1 MGFGDVSWRSKL
13 MYGLEVRG
21 NLKLPFGGNDESA
34 WMAGTLIGLSFQNA
48 QRCKS
53 RLVCFERLPK
63 FWGDFFLCF
72 SPDWIFLRNTA
83 LSVSEFLEQRR
94 DADLVFDER
103 TQAVD

>member
-1 MGFGDVSWRSKL
+1 

-34 WMAGTLIGLSFQNA
+34 WMARTLICFSFQNA

-63 FWGDFFLCF
+63 FWGEMFCASPQIGYFF
-72 SPDWIFLRNTA
+72 RNTA

>member
-1 MGFGDVSWRSKL
+1 

-34 WMAGTLIGLSFQNA
+34 WMAGTLICFHFRMRNDAKAVWSALNA
-48 QRCKS
+48 YQ
-53 RLVCFERLPK
+53 K
-63 FWGDFFLCF
+63 FWGEIFCASPQIGYFF
-72 SPDWIFLRNTA
+72 RNTA
-83 LSVSEFLEQRR
+83 LSVSEFLKQRR

>member
-1 MGFGDVSWRSKL
+1 

-34 WMAGTLIGLSFQNA
+34 WMAETLICFSFQNA

-63 FWGDFFLCF
+63 VLGRNVLCF
-72 SPDWIFLRNTA
+72 SPDWIFL
-83 LSVSEFLEQRR
+83 S
-94 DADLVFDER
+94 
-103 TQAVD
+103 